1 MIDQIYRNTYAL
13 ALVRPPATGPSS
25 YSLEQAAH
33 LGGVHPE
40 LLRHYCRIGLF
51 SKAPSRVGAEPIFD
65 DGTLYELRRLEHYR
79 RHHGV
84 SRRTLRVMCALWR
97 EIETLQSELR
107 VLRRY

>member
-1 MIDQIYRNTYAL
+1 MSDRVHRTTYAL
-13 ALVRPPATGPSS
+13 ALVRAPATGPST
-25 YSLEQAAH
+25 YSLEEAAR

-51 SKAPSRVGAEPIFD
+51 TKLQPLPGAEPIFD
-65 DGTLYELRRLEHYR
+65 DGALYELRRLEHYR

-97 EIETLQSELR
+97 EIATLQTELR
-107 VLRRY
+107 LLRRN

>member
-1 MIDQIYRNTYAL
+1 MSEQAYRHTYAL
-13 ALVRPPATGPSS
+13 ALVPAPSTGPST
-25 YSLEQAAH
+25 YSLEQAAQ

-51 SKAPSRVGAEPIFD
+51 TQVPPRSGVEPIFD

-107 VLRRY
+107 LLRRN